1 MIDMV
6 LSALFAPLMLGIR
19 KPVLGGLLEI
29 ATGDVA
35 VALSSVV
42 GATDD
47 EPPTAVAAAQSEHN
61 ELVHPSRMVENW
73 TTTSGTATVR
83 TYRRGPS
90 TARTSRA
97 QAGTW
102 ALTLFHPRSELPEV
116 FAARHFSNKPSEP
129 QSPAR
134 WSSSPQPSPA
144 SGPRGA
150 LGRDSR
156 RSYRPEIGRI
166 NSEQLAE
173 AQRGPSGT
181 NVGLDDRLVLERCDV
196 PALGRIRG
204 GGILLAR
211 SADLRSPVSLPTANV
226 VASGGLD
233 PRRRADFSA

>member
-1 MIDMV
+1 MATHIRHRLNFCLLPRHQRPLMIDMV

-166 NSEQLAE
+166 NSEQLA
-173 AQRGPSGT
+173 QT
-181 NVGLDDRLVLERCDV
+181 
-196 PALGRIRG
+196 
-204 GGILLAR
+204 
-211 SADLRSPVSLPTANV
+211 
-226 VASGGLD
+226 
-233 PRRRADFSA
+233 